1 MEKKKTASKCFTNK
15 RMVFVPVE
23 IGTSE
28 MEEGQRRKE
37 STKRKR
43 QIGLKR
49 QMVMAKVIEVT
60 KIMWVSME
68 VF

>member
-1 MEKKKTASKCFTNK
+1 MEKKKTASKYFTNK

-49 QMVMAKVIEVT
+49 QTVMAKVIEVT

>member
-1 MEKKKTASKCFTNK
+1 MEKKKTASKSFTNK

-37 STKRKR
+37 STKRER

-49 QMVMAKVIEVT
+49 QTVMAKVIEVT